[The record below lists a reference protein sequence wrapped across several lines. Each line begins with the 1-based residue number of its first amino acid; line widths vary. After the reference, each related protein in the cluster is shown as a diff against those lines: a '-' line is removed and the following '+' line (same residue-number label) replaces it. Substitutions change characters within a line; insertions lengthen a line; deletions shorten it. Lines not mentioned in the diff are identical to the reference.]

1 MKSYSPFCLCSR
13 RNQIQQSTSDFQ
25 AHEQQLN
32 FNLSD
37 HNIQRLQVD
46 GDGNCLFYALA
57 EGLLR
62 EMKKDPYNFGSYL
75 QSFGV
80 SIQSSLVSFAKTL
93 RQICVTQWK
102 LNEHYYSQFVD
113 MQHISFAKEMKKFS
127 KTGVSDS
134 ILGDIVPLTISNI
147 FNVRITIFTSL
158 SNMPRI
164 DIKPENS
171 TSSLACRRVIYLAY
185 NQYGA
190 GHYDAAYPRL

>member
-1 MKSYSPFCLCSR
+1 MKSYSPFCSCSR

-25 AHEQQLN
+25 VHEQQLN

-62 EMKKDPYNFGSYL
+62 EMRKDPYNFGLYL
-75 QSFGV
+75 QTFGV
-80 SIQSSLVSFAKTL
+80 SVQSSLVSFAKTL

-113 MQHISFAKEMKKFS
+113 MQHISFSKEVKKFS

-134 ILGDIVPLTISNI
+134 ILGDIVPLTISNAL
-147 FNVRITIFTSL
+147 NVRITIFTSV
-158 SNMPRI
+158 SNLPRI
-164 DIKPENS
+164 DIKPENL